1 MIAPPI
7 MPETLQ
13 TYRYERILNPC
24 PRIFSLLLLAILV
37 LPPSSDAVV
46 TAPTHKNKQES
57 APEYVG
63 LGIFVRS
70 IHNIN
75 YKDGTV
81 AIDIFLYAETD
92 KNSNPLETLEILNA
106 EVKNKSNEGHIVV
119 NGKHLFSERLDLL
132 ARVPYDLSAFPLDTQ
147 DLVLIFEDIAKDSK
161 ALVFYGHPSSR
172 IGKTVELPGY
182 DILKH
187 EVDITVYEHI
197 GGLRALLHATPQ
209 GIPSTINYSRL
220 TFRVPIERQGFVYY
234 LKLFVS
240 VFLAAAVAFLSFY
253 IKPTNVDPRFG
264 LGVAAI
270 FAVVAS
276 NYVLSSILPET
287 HELSLGESVLFVT
300 YVAIFVTLA
309 MSVYSLHLY
318 EAGKETVAKRI
329 DRAGG
334 IVGPILYVAAMVAL
348 VLFV

>member
-1 MIAPPI
+1 MT
-7 MPETLQ
+7 ETLQ
-13 TYRYERILNPC
+13 RYRYGNPPIPC
-24 PRIFSLLLLAILV
+24 LRIFSLLLAILI
-37 LPPSSDAVV
+37 LPQSSDAVV

-81 AIDIFLYAETD
+81 EIDIFLYAETD
-92 KNSNPLETLEILNA
+92 KNSNPLETLEIMNA
-106 EVKNKSNEGHIVV
+106 EVKNKSNEGHSVI

-147 DLVLIFEDIAKDSK
+147 HLVLIFEDIVKDSRE
-161 ALVFYGHPSSR
+161 LLFYEHSSSR
-172 IGKTVELPGY
+172 VGKSVALPGY
-182 DILKH
+182 DIQKH
-187 EVDITVYEHI
+187 ELEITVFEHI
-197 GGLRALLHATPQ
+197 GGLRALMHATPQ
-209 GIPSTINYSRL
+209 GLPPTILYSRA
-220 TFRVPIERQGFVYY
+220 TFRVPIVRQGYVYY
-234 LKLFVS
+234 VKLFVS

-276 NYVLSSILPET
+276 NYVLSSILPDT
-287 HELSLGESVLFVT
+287 HELSLGESILFVT

-318 EAGKETVAKRI
+318 EVGKEAVAKRV

-334 IVGPILYVAAMVAL
+334 IVGPILYVAAMASL
-348 VLFV
+348 VLFSRS